1 MPTPDKILAPSAPVT
16 RAEPSASAE
25 TPRLGL
31 PTSRNSAAPVSSQNP
46 EAGSASGGE
55 GRRASAD
62 RIGVHLRSISAN
74 EVGGRVV
81 SADQQGT
88 ESDSPVVVRVRGP
101 RVGAVCDETLSLPS
115 PSEVVAT
122 DVPAPAIAENP
133 PRGDGENRQLTG
145 ADIQAGVL
153 SALDPVFVAEHL
165 IASEAGGVVVTPSG
179 SAVTSYR
186 SGRNPDVGI
195 GRRYRSPS
203 SQNTLY
209 SKRFKS
215 LRPVGTHPALERW
228 DVLPFQVRS
237 SLAGQERRIFSV
249 SGFLVSRLDLQ
260 YFQLLREHQ
269 PHRLHQVFPKAPSW
283 WPRDWGHLP
292 IMLPWEIG
300 IRKAELCAAS
310 DKNAPV
316 WQEVYQRF
324 LQQLAAGWDLEWE
337 DSQGRSSNLHLPAAL
352 AKEMLAAGALAF
364 LSRSSIAFRD
374 FLSFHGIPENQC
386 PLQSPARDGKW
397 DSIRLAYEIERQKV
411 ARVPTVNPV
420 QDLGAIVRA
429 AGLDSLA
436 FESMGRSVR
445 LNLSRPSVLCA
456 LAAAALRTARKM
468 ERVRKGGVDGRRDG
482 DQGVSSSRIP
492 GWDSLPSLAENL
504 KRWFDKYLEDIQDLA
519 EV

>member
-1 MPTPDKILAPSAPVT
+1 MK
-16 RAEPSASAE
+16 RAEPS
-25 TPRLGL
+25 
-31 PTSRNSAAPVSSQNP
+31 TSEKDP
-46 EAGSASGGE
+46 EAGLATSGNSAVPFSSSPDAGLVSSE
-55 GRRASAD
+55 GDLRASAD
-62 RIGVHLRSISAN
+62 RIRVHLRSVSAG
-74 EVGGRVV
+74 EAGGR
-81 SADQQGT
+81 STNEGRGIQQRP

-101 RVGAVCDETLSLPS
+101 RVGVVYDDEVLSMPS

-122 DVPAPAIAENP
+122 GVPRRGPVENP
-133 PRGDGENRQLTG
+133 RCGDGDVRPMTG
-145 ADIQAGVL
+145 DDIRAGVL
-153 SALDPVFVAEHL
+153 SALDPEFVADHPV
-165 IASEAGGVVVTPSG
+165 ASDVGGVGVTPSG
-179 SAVTSYR
+179 SAVTSR
-186 SGRNPDVGI
+186 QSGRNPDVGI

-203 SQNTLY
+203 SHNTLF

-260 YFQLLREHQ
+260 FFQLLREHQ
-269 PHRLHQVFPKAPSW
+269 PHRLHQIFPKAPSW

-300 IRKAELCAAS
+300 IRKADLCAAS
-310 DKNAPV
+310 DENAAV
-316 WQEVYQRF
+316 WQDVYQLF

-337 DSQGRSSNLHLPAAL
+337 ESKGRSGNLQLPPAL
-352 AKEMLAAGALAF
+352 AKEMILAGAFAF
-364 LSRSSIAFRD
+364 VSRSSAVLKD
-374 FLSFHGIPENQC
+374 FLSLHGIVETQC

-397 DSIRLAYEIERQKV
+397 QTIRLAYEIESQKV
-411 ARVPTVNPV
+411 ARAPTANPE
-420 QDLGAIVRA
+420 QDVGAIVRA

-436 FESMGRSVR
+436 FEAMGRSVR
-445 LNLSRPSVLCA
+445 LNLSRVPILCA

-468 ERVRKGGVDGRRDG
+468 ERVRKGSAEGARIG
-482 DQGVSSSRIP
+482 DQSTLSARIP
-492 GWDSLPSLAENL
+492 GWDALPSLAENL